1 MDPAWPSLEISIAE
15 LKQETVQL
23 KYDYISLVKHL
34 QNLGEKLVSTSPE
47 NRRELIAQFHDCAG
61 KIPYAGDCDVGALV
75 LESIADTIEDHEMQ
89 MWLYHEAGFRANW
102 CAESGTSGSECH
114 ARSVH
119 FKRIHKKI
127 NT

>member
-1 MDPAWPSLEISIAE
+1 MDTSWPSLEIAIAE
-15 LKQETVQL
+15 LEGENVQP
-23 KYDYISLVKHL
+23 KYGYVSLVNHL
-34 QNLGEKLVSTSPE
+34 QNVGENLVSTSPE
-47 NRRELIAQFHDCAG
+47 NRREPIAQFHDCAG

-89 MWLYHEAGFRANW
+89 MWLYQEAGFRAKW
-102 CAESGTSGSECH
+102 CAESSTSGSECH

-119 FKRIHKKI
+119 FKQIHKKI